1 MRKLQQCISRW
12 ALVSSCMLVALLT
25 TACDSL
31 GVSANMGVMLDS
43 MGKSVPVA
51 YAKDCYSLNGKNYVE
66 CEVEYSQCS
75 VPAVEA
81 AFGHLVGP
89 EVEYTASTGWS
100 QLPPVERYLLAEDGY
115 EIVRAE
121 DFDYSKAELVKP
133 GDVYNPDYHGVPEAY
148 TCRFDPLTADFC
160 TRSVYCA
167 PVNFVP
173 EKRTVGNYV
182 RTPLV
187 AAVSWGADVPL
198 TAVSN
203 TSLYSLFGVFFV
215 LSLLVP

>member
-1 MRKLQQCISRW
+1 MLLYAGRC
-12 ALVSSCMLVALLT
+12 ALMSACMLVALLT
-25 TACDSL
+25 TSCDSL
-31 GVSANMGVMLDS
+31 GVSANMGGMLDS
-43 MGKSVPVA
+43 VGKSVPVA
-51 YAKDCYSLNGKNYVE
+51 YAKDCYSQNGKNYVE
-66 CEVEYSQCS
+66 CEVKYSQCS

-89 EVEYTASTGWS
+89 EVEYTASAGWS
-100 QLPPVERYLLAEDGY
+100 QLPPVERYLLAEEGY

-121 DFDYSKAELVKP
+121 DFDYSKAELVKS
-133 GDVYNPDYHGVPEAY
+133 DIYSTDYHGVPDAY
-148 TCRFDPLTADFC
+148 IRRFDLLTADFC
-160 TRSVYCA
+160 TRKVYCA

-198 TAVSN
+198 TAVTN
-203 TSLYSLFGVFFV
+203 ASLYSLFGVFYV
-215 LSLLVP
+215 LDLLVP